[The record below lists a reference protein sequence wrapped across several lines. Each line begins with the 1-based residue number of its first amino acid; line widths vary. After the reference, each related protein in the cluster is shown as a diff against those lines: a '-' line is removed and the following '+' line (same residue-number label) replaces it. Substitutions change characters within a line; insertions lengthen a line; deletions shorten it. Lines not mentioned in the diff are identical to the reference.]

1 MNAWEKIKS
10 FVNVPQEDY
19 EDDDIETEDYDYEEP
34 APVREH
40 KAKKSLFDADDEED
54 DYGAFEP
61 ARRER
66 PRASHAQ
73 PSFRTS
79 PIHTNKVVDIHTTA
93 KLQVV
98 LTKPVKF
105 MEAKEIADN
114 LSEKRTVVLN
124 LESAPKEDAI
134 RILDFLTGVA
144 YANDGEIKKIAKS
157 TFIIT
162 PYNVDV
168 MGDLLYEL
176 ENNGVFFG

>member
-1 MNAWEKIKS
+1 MGFKDILNKLMGEDDDNLFDGVEEEEREPENTGYS
-10 FVNVPQEDY
+10 SSQESRLNDY
-19 EDDDIETEDYDYEEP
+19 EDDYRET
-34 APVREH
+34 
-40 KAKKSLFDADDEED
+40 
-54 DYGAFEP
+54 
-61 ARRER
+61 RRAQRAQRR
-66 PRASHAQ
+66 PRASEDD
-73 PSFRTS
+73 P
-79 PIHTNKVVDIHTTA
+79 NKVVNIHTTA

-98 LTKPVKF
+98 LAKPERF
-105 MEAKEIADN
+105 EDAKEIADHLN
-114 LSEKRTVVLN
+114 EKRTVVLN

>member
-1 MNAWEKIKS
+1 MNAWEKLKS

-34 APVREH
+34 APAREH
-40 KAKKSLFDADDEED
+40 KPKRSLFDADDED
-54 DYGAFEP
+54 GDYGAFEP

-66 PRASHAQ
+66 PKQTHSQ
-73 PSFRTS
+73 PSFR
-79 PIHTNKVVDIHTTA
+79 PAPVHTNKVVDIHTTA

-114 LSEKRTVVLN
+114 LNEKRTVVLN